1 MKGAA
6 LGNPSFF
13 VIILN
18 TSECKSSYVICLK
31 SENPVYELN
40 QNADKIAMNS
50 ASYLKTLI
58 SRWGVE
64 LSLVALLALALSLFQ
79 DTKIFEAA
87 TTPLTPLSEEAALSV
102 KDLVQIFDK
111 AKFHQRNYLKA
122 HSPED
127 LQAYNQQVTMVNS
140 KMSELAQRVKEN
152 PDQQLP
158 AHHFN
163 QLVWSEFETL
173 NQELT
178 AGKTVR
184 SSAQADKLYQS
195 AGMLLKV
202 SLVPKGTFLQ
212 VGSVSLSKAE
222 CASIVALLLFFTMFI
237 SRQWHR
243 DEFQEQK
250 AESLNLKNRSL
261 FLDTLLASMSE
272 ALIVIDQDGHFTQYN
287 AAAQRIVGTRIKD
300 VFNDWSLHE
309 LGFYNVTSGVPLT
322 KEELPFY
329 KALYGETVDD
339 LEIFVQNAAHPDGMY
354 ISLSSRCINDIDGSI
369 RGALV
374 VFRDI
379 TRRKQIE
386 KEYQKAREAAVE
398 ASLKKSDF
406 LAAMSHEIRTPMNG
420 VIGMTTLLADT
431 RLNDEQKEY
440 VGTVKRSAE
449 SLLMLIND
457 ILDYS
462 KIEAGKISLDPQ
474 PFDLRFLI
482 RDMTEIF
489 KPIVSEKGIEFE
501 LTMNERSAWN
511 FVGDQGRL
519 RQVLVNLL
527 GNAVK
532 FTSVGTVELAITQ
545 FNKQNG
551 KSLLRFEVKDTG
563 PGLREED
570 RRSLFQKY
578 FQTKDGMKV
587 GGTGLGLSISKQLV
601 DLMGGSIGVE
611 SVFQAGST
619 FWFTVELSQCQVQ
632 DLPRSSDVAFAKL
645 FKGNVLVAED
655 QIVNQR
661 VALNYLQKLGLNVEI
676 AGQGQIAF
684 EKAKSANYDLIF
696 MDCQMPVMNGF
707 ESTREIR
714 KYESESNGKRTPI
727 IALTANGT
735 SSEEHTYKEAGMDDY
750 LAKPL
755 ELSRLIEVLHRWLKP
770 NDEVIDVSVLEKLQK
785 FVVKDQ
791 NLITAL
797 IEDFEVSAPNLML
810 TMNEA
815 SATGQLQ
822 TISEAA
828 HALKSTSAALGAKN
842 LAELCQK
849 IEDCNNSD
857 EAKELVAQIELHYT
871 RSLNELKT
879 FINKVQAA

>member
-1 MKGAA
+1 M
-6 LGNPSFF
+6 
-13 VIILN
+13 
-18 TSECKSSYVICLK
+18 
-31 SENPVYELN
+31 
-40 QNADKIAMNS
+40 DS

-64 LSLVALLALALSLFQ
+64 LSLVALLALAFSLFQ
-79 DTKIFEAA
+79 DTKLFETASA
-87 TTPLTPLSEEAALSV
+87 PITPLSDEAAKSV
-102 KDLVQIFDK
+102 KDLVKIFDK
-111 AKFHQRNYLKA
+111 AKLHQRSYLKTR
-122 HSPED
+122 SNED
-127 LQAYNQQVTMVNS
+127 LQVYNQQVTLVNTKMV
-140 KMSELAQRVKEN
+140 ELTQGVKEN
-152 PDQQLP
+152 PEQQLP
-158 AHHFN
+158 VYHFN
-163 QLVWSEFETL
+163 QLVWGEFDNL
-173 NQELT
+173 NKELT
-178 AGKTVR
+178 AGKISR
-184 SSAQADKLYQS
+184 NPAQADKLYQT
-195 AGMLLKV
+195 AEGLLKV
-202 SLVPKGTFLQ
+202 SLAPKTAFLKF
-212 VGSVSLSKAE
+212 GGVSLSKAE
-222 CASIVALLLFFTMFI
+222 CAALVALLLFITMFI

-243 DEFQEQK
+243 DEFLEQK
-250 AESLNLKNRSL
+250 SESLTLKNRSL

-309 LGFYNVTSGVPLT
+309 LGFYNVTTGVPFS

-339 LEIFVQNAAHPDGMY
+339 LEIFVKNAAHPEGMY

-431 RLNDEQKEY
+431 SLNEEQKEY

-474 PFDLRFLI
+474 PFDLRFLV

-489 KPIVSEKGIEFE
+489 KPVVSEKGIHFE

-511 FVGDQGRL
+511 FIGDQGRL

-532 FTSVGTVELAITQ
+532 FTSVGTVELAISQ
-545 FNKQNG
+545 FNQKNG

-570 RRSLFQKY
+570 RKSLFQKY

-619 FWFTVELSQCQVQ
+619 FWFTVELPQCQAQ
-632 DLPRSSDVAFAKL
+632 DLPRSSEVAFAKL
-645 FKGNVLVAED
+645 FKGHVLVAED
-655 QIVNQR
+655 QLVNQR
-661 VALNYLQKLGLNVEI
+661 VAISYLQKLGLTVEI
-676 AGQGQIAF
+676 AAQGRLALD
-684 EKAKSANYDLIF
+684 KVRTGNYDLVF

-714 KYESESNGKRTPI
+714 KFESEAQRNRTPI
-727 IALTANGT
+727 IALTANGV

-755 ELSRLIEVLHRWLKP
+755 ELSRLIEVLHRWLQP
-770 NDEVIDVSVLEKLQK
+770 NVEVIDLSVIEKLQK

-791 NLITAL
+791 NLIAAL
-797 IEDFEVSAPNLML
+797 IEDFELSAPGLIQ

-815 SATGQLQ
+815 ASTGELQ
-822 TISEAA
+822 AVSEAA
-828 HALKSTSAALGAKN
+828 HALKSASASLGAKP
-842 LAELCQK
+842 LAELCQE
-849 IEDCNNSD
+849 IEDCNNSQK
-857 EAKELVAQIELHYT
+857 AKELVAQIELHYT
-871 RSLNELKT
+871 RSLNEL
-879 FINKVQAA
+879 NKRKMIWQKSS